1 MENILK
7 LHRKK
12 DDFTAAIQIAAKHFK
27 IREVFIEKDY
37 WVSYVLKNLANSRYS
52 ERVVFKGGTS
62 LSKAYR
68 IAERFSED
76 IDLAIISNSKSSQS
90 ALDKMI
96 VAVEKEIALNPLKI
110 DKKLSFTSRNKKFR
124 QSHWKY
130 PRHVAGKHDP
140 AKDKIMLEIT
150 SSAVTDPNAYQTVRS
165 LIAEYLMKN
174 GQPDMIK
181 EFELEEFEIRVLSH
195 ERTFSEKIVAITN
208 ACFADDD
215 LTKMKEKIRHLY
227 DITLLL
233 RDPKI
238 KKFVKSKAFVKM
250 IFDARR
256 GDKNIPGLEVH
267 FKKPWQSAAVFN
279 DPKKSLTKLSSTNK
293 SQLAPLV
300 FDKTKMPTLNE
311 IENALKFIVNQ
322 VKSS

>member
-12 DDFTAAIQIAAKHFK
+12 TDFTAAIQTAAKHFK

-37 WVSYVLKNLANSRYS
+37 WVTYVLKNLANSPYS
-52 ERVVFKGGTS
+52 EKVVFKGGTS
-62 LSKAYR
+62 LSKAYK

-76 IDLAIISNSKSSQS
+76 IDLAIIANSKSSQG
-90 ALDKMI
+90 ALDKLIME
-96 VAVEKEIALNPLKI
+96 VEKKIALNPLKL
-110 DKKLSFTSRNKKFR
+110 DKKPSFTSRNKKFR

-130 PRHVAGKHDP
+130 PRHVSGAHDP

-150 SSAVTDPNAYQTVRS
+150 SSAVTNPNARQTVRS
-165 LIAEYLMKN
+165 LIAEFLIN
-174 GQPDMIK
+174 GKRHDLIK

-195 ERTFSEKIVAITN
+195 ERTFAEKVVAITN

-238 KKFVKSKAFVKM
+238 KKFIKSKTFAKM
-250 IFDARR
+250 ISDSRK
-256 GDKNIPGLEVH
+256 GDKNIPGLEIH

-279 DPKKSLTKLSSTNK
+279 DPKKSLAKLNATYR

-300 FDKTKMPTLNE
+300 FDKKKMPTLKE
-311 IENALKFIVNQ
+311 IETALNFIVKQ
-322 VKSS
+322 VKS

>member
-1 MENILK
+1 MK

-12 DDFTAAIQIAAKHFK
+12 TDFTAAIQTAAKHFK

-37 WVSYVLKNLANSRYS
+37 WVTYVLKNLANSPYS
-52 ERVVFKGGTS
+52 EKVVFKGGTS
-62 LSKAYR
+62 LSKAYK

-76 IDLAIISNSKSSQS
+76 IDLAIIANSKSSQG
-90 ALDKMI
+90 ALDKLIME
-96 VAVEKEIALNPLKI
+96 VEKKIALNPLKL
-110 DKKLSFTSRNKKFR
+110 DKKPSFTSRNKKFR

-130 PRHVAGKHDP
+130 PRHVSGAHDP

-150 SSAVTDPNAYQTVRS
+150 SSAVTNPNARQTVRS
-165 LIAEYLMKN
+165 LIAEFLIN
-174 GQPDMIK
+174 GKRHDLIK

-195 ERTFSEKIVAITN
+195 ERTFAEKVVAITN

-238 KKFVKSKAFVKM
+238 KKFVRSKAFKKM
-250 IFDARR
+250 ISDSRK
-256 GDKNIPGLEVH
+256 GDKSIPGLEVH
-267 FKKPWQSAAVFN
+267 FKKPWQSAAVFK
-279 DPKKSLTKLSSTNK
+279 DPKKSLSKLSATYK

-300 FDKTKMPTLNE
+300 FDKKKMPTMKE
-311 IENALKFIVNQ
+311 IETALKFI
-322 VKSS
+322 SS